1 MRRTKTAKSDHDQ
14 RQNLLRA
21 WTRTAIN
28 TGVMASAAMLMCL
41 NANGAQAGETQASET
56 KAAAKWQAVP
66 DGAFFWQLQGDVT
79 PAKGSRVVDSDL
91 FDTPASQVA
100 KWRKQ
105 GLYPVCY
112 VNVGAFEDWR
122 DDASDFPE
130 DVIGA
135 AYDGWD
141 GERWLDIS
149 QYWAFNQI
157 IEARLDLCASKGF
170 LAVEPDNIDGYDNE
184 TGFDISRDD
193 QLAYLRW
200 LTEQAHQRG
209 LAIGQKNAPDL
220 IGDLVDDMDF
230 ALLESAWR
238 DGFLEDFSPYRNQNK
253 PVFAVEYREDGA
265 SLKKMC
271 GDIGQQGFIGV
282 LADYDLS
289 GHIENCR

>member
-1 MRRTKTAKSDHDQ
+1 M
-14 RQNLLRA
+14 LL
-21 WTRTAIN
+21 
-28 TGVMASAAMLMCL
+28 CL
-41 NANGAQAGETQASET
+41 NVTPSQAGEKT
-56 KAAAKWQAVP
+56 AAGKWQAVP
-66 DGAFFWQLQGDVT
+66 KGAFYWQLQGDVT

-112 VNVGAFEDWR
+112 VNVGAVEDWR

-135 AYDGWD
+135 AYEDWD

-149 QYWAFNQI
+149 QYWAFSDI
-157 IEARLDLCASKGF
+157 IEARLDLCAKKGF

-184 TGFDISRDD
+184 TGFDLSRDD

-200 LTEQAHQRG
+200 LTAQAHQRG

-220 IGDLVDDMDF
+220 VGDLVDDMDF

-238 DGFLEDFSPYRNQNK
+238 DDFLAEFKPYRSRNK

-265 SLKKMC
+265 SLEKMC

-282 LADYDLS
+282 LAEYDLA

>member
-1 MRRTKTAKSDHDQ
+1 MRAVHMTQSVDNGMK
-14 RQNLLRA
+14 LLMRKG
-21 WTRTAIN
+21 I
-28 TGVMASAAMLMCL
+28 MAGAAMLLCL
-41 NANGAQAGETQASET
+41 NVTPSQAGE
-56 KAAAKWQAVP
+56 KNAAGTWQAVP
-66 DGAFFWQLQGDVT
+66 NGAFYWQLQGDVT
-79 PAKGSRVVDSDL
+79 PARGSRVVDSDL

-105 GLYPVCY
+105 GLYPICY
-112 VNVGAFEDWR
+112 VNVGAVEDWR
-122 DDASDFPE
+122 DDASSFPE

-135 AYDGWD
+135 AYEGWD

-149 QYWAFNQI
+149 QYWAFSDI
-157 IEARLDLCASKGF
+157 IEARLDLCAQKGF

-200 LTEQAHQRG
+200 LTGQAHQRG

-220 IGDLVDDMDF
+220 IDDLVGDMDF

-238 DGFLEDFSPYRNQNK
+238 DGFLADFKPYRKQNK

-265 SLKKMC
+265 SLNKMC
-271 GDIGQQGFIGV
+271 GDIGQLGFIGV

-289 GHIENCR
+289 GGIENCR